1 MVVSVHRITDV
12 AMQNRS
18 SADLPVKD
26 LEENSDFGFL
36 RDEPFKAK
44 IWFSKEVMTYI
55 SDRIWSDDQ
64 KITPQEDGG
73 IILEMTALSRSELIS
88 FVLSFDFKAKLL
100 EPLDLAEEIKARLL
114 KTMDKY

>member
-1 MVVSVHRITDV
+1 
-12 AMQNRS
+12 
-18 SADLPVKD
+18 
-26 LEENSDFGFL
+26 
-36 RDEPFKAK
+36 
-44 IWFSKEVMTYI
+44 MTYI

-100 EPLDLAEEIKARLL
+100 EPLDLAEEIKERLL
-114 KTMDKY
+114 KTLDKY